1 MTVTVNG
8 KEQQVDEGTTIARLL
23 ERLSI
28 PTEAV
33 AVAIGR
39 EVIPRREH
47 AARTITEGD
56 EVEIVRA
63 VGGG

>member
-8 KEQQVDEGTTIARLL
+8 QRQEISEGTTIARLL
-23 ERLSI
+23 ERLAI

-39 EVIPRREH
+39 EVVPRREH
-47 AARTITEGD
+47 VARTIVEGD